1 VIRSRDSLQVDD
13 EDTASRDI
21 EKLYRSDYSKTN
33 SSRVS
38 QLMLCQFIKQIEDID
53 EEWVHENLSFLDED
67 DFHESQPIDSYLF
80 N

>member
-1 VIRSRDSLQVDD
+1 MIRSRDSLQVDD

-38 QLMLCQFIKQIEDID
+38 QPMLCQFIKQIEDID
-53 EEWVHENLSFLDED
+53 EESKHEVTSPAQENEL
-67 DFHESQPIDSYLF
+67 PP
-80 N
+80 